1 MTNEDL
7 SVKALAA
14 VFYEL
19 NKKGIDIESV
29 KQSAKAGI
37 MGTEK
42 YAPAGAAHKP
52 QVVDVIEK
60 AYESAQY
67 YIELDS

>member
-19 NKKGIDIESV
+19 NKKGIDIGSI
-29 KQSAKAGI
+29 KQSAKAGV

-42 YAPAGAAHKP
+42 YAPASTAHKP
-52 QVVDVIEK
+52 KVVDVIEK

-67 YIELDS
+67 YIGLDA